1 MTNLR
6 GITTTLTGALLLSV
20 LTLTIG
26 VHSDTAHA
34 ATPPDSCFAFNAGT
48 GTITDYYNNE
58 ANNPANPACTREV
71 DIPSTIGGTP
81 VTVIGNAGYPGAF
94 TGKNLT
100 SVTIPS
106 SVTSIGFGAFSSNQL
121 TSVTIPSSVTSIGSS
136 AFEANAIRE
145 VTIPNSV
152 TSIGEW
158 AFGLQT
164 PQGRAYDRFDL
175 GSDPAS
181 VALSNQ
187 TVSEFFYT
195 RLYTEDPSNPNNLQS
210 EIVFYETELDGLDED
225 WDEPTIVGGH
235 IVNPA
240 SAELRYVNQTNT
252 SLQASQTFTGQLPS
266 DTYLTNYNVSQGPTI
281 PLPVDGWSP
290 TTEEVQAALDAL
302 SAYYRIGDTVT
313 IDPPAIDGYITP
325 EPQTFVLGAADNT
338 FSYVYSQHASATPGT
353 GTGAGDSDA
362 ELANTGAP
370 MALYVAGALGMSMT
384 GAYALLRKRR

>member
-6 GITTTLTGALLLSV
+6 GITTTLTGVLLLSV
-20 LTLTIG
+20 LTLTTG
-26 VHSDTAHA
+26 VHSDTANA

-48 GTITDYYNNE
+48 GTITDYYDHEGNNS
-58 ANNPANPACTREV
+58 ANSACTREV
-71 DIPSTIGGTP
+71 DIPSTIGGTN
-81 VTVIGNAGYPGAF
+81 VTSIGTQAF
-94 TGKNLT
+94 YNNQLT

-106 SVTSIGFGAFSSNQL
+106 SVTSIGNLAFSGNQL
-121 TSVTIPSSVTSIGSS
+121 TSVTIPSSVTSIGSY

-152 TSIGEW
+152 TSIGER

-164 PQGRAYDRFDL
+164 PDGRAYDRFDWDD
-175 GSDPAS
+175 DPAS
-181 VALSNQ
+181 VAMHNQ

-210 EIVFYETELDGLDED
+210 EVIFYETELDGLDQD
-225 WDEPTIVGGH
+225 WDEIAVVGGH
-235 IVNPA
+235 IVIPA
-240 SAELRYVNQTNT
+240 SAELQYVNQTNT

-338 FSYVYSQHASATPGT
+338 FSYAYSQPASATPDT
-353 GTGAGDSDA
+353 GTGAGDSDG

-370 MALYVAGALGMSMT
+370 MALYVAGALGMSTT